1 MIKKI
6 ITISVL
12 PIFLFSFEINFSEAL
27 DLALQNNKE
36 LKAKKLSIEKAKE
49 DLKEAKGYDYGTL
62 KFNENYTKT
71 NHAGYVFGMKMAQ
84 RGATFSD
91 FGFDYFID
99 NMGGLMSSSTT
110 TQANTRSDLLAH
122 EPNELNEP
130 DAYSNYET
138 KLSYDIPLF
147 TGFKLSSAKQMSKLQ
162 IKANKA
168 KYNFDEKSL
177 GLEVLKAY
185 NGAVAAKYF
194 IDATKKAKEATSS
207 FVEFANELYKEGL
220 VTAIDV
226 KQAGVY
232 DLGVNARYE
241 ESNNQYQQ
249 ALAYLRFLTGNRQID
264 KVGEFVNISSNSTEL
279 NSLQKEAIDNRDD
292 YNWMDL
298 NTKTMKKKIDF
309 DSAEQYPM
317 IGAHAEYGY
326 NEQSVSMDDDQSYY
340 LMAVGLEYKIFD
352 GMKISTAKQKAKIE
366 YKKTNYYF
374 EYMKDG
380 IKLQV
385 ENNLLNLQTKQKI
398 LKEKIKAGD
407 LADEVLLQ
415 SKEMYK
421 NNLIN
426 MSNLLM
432 QQANAQRARAEVI
445 KSKYDVT
452 IAAAQ
457 LKLSL
462 GKSLKEN

>member
-1 MIKKI
+1 MTKKI
-6 ITISVL
+6 IAISIL
-12 PIFLFSFEINFSEAL
+12 PIFSYSFEINFTEAL

-36 LKAKKLSIEKAKE
+36 LKAKKLSIAKAKE

-62 KFNENYTKT
+62 KFNENYSRTD
-71 NHAGYVFGMKMAQ
+71 HAGYVFGMKMAQ

-99 NMGGLMSSSTT
+99 NMGGLMSNSSST
-110 TQANTRSDLLAH
+110 QAATRSDLLAH
-122 EPNELNEP
+122 EPNELNNP
-130 DAYSNYET
+130 DDHSNFET

-147 TGFKLSSAKQMSKLQ
+147 TGFKLSSAKDMSKLQ
-162 IKANKA
+162 VKANEA
-168 KYNFDEKSL
+168 KYTYDEKAL

-185 NGAVAAKYF
+185 NGAVAARYF
-194 IDATKKAKEATSS
+194 IDATTKAKEATSS
-207 FVEFANELYKEGL
+207 FVEFANELYNEGL

-241 ESNNQYQQ
+241 EANNRYQQ
-249 ALAYLRFLTGNRQID
+249 ALAYLRFLTGNTGINGV
-264 KVGEFVNISSNSTEL
+264 KEFINILPTTSEL
-279 NSLQKEAIDNRDD
+279 TTLQDNAIQNRDD
-292 YNWMDL
+292 YTWMDL
-298 NTKTMKKKIDF
+298 NTQTMKKKIDF
-309 DSAEQYPM
+309 DSAGEYPM
-317 IGAHAEYGY
+317 VGAHAEYGY
-326 NEQSVSMDDDQSYY
+326 NEESVSMDNDQSYY
-340 LMAVGLEYKIFD
+340 LLAVGLEYKIFD

-366 YKKTNYYF
+366 YQKTNYYF

-452 IAAAQ
+452 IAAAE

-462 GKSLKEN
+462 GESLKEN